1 MHYPLMNRPDARY
14 RLLSERLSKLDR
26 KINEKYPDEFEEDFE
41 DSVSDEEFFSDDLVK
56 ECSKLIRLAFLEHNL
71 LYFNPD
77 FHHWLLTHKLTLE
90 SVSKEFH
97 RLKSYD
103 QNHSLLRYFSEIS
116 SERFVYSQDKKI
128 RKEFVRTY
136 DCSVRSVNSL
146 FSNYYVALRNVVDEI
161 EGIDRTP
168 KPYESIDFSDFDDK
182 DFPF

>member
-14 RLLSERLSKLDR
+14 RLLSERSSKLDR

-41 DSVSDEEFFSDDLVK
+41 DPVSDEEFFSDDLVK
-56 ECSKLIRLAFLEHNL
+56 ESLKLNRLLIMEHNL

-77 FHHWLLTHKLTLE
+77 FHHWLLTHKPSLE
-90 SVSKEFH
+90 SVSEEFN
-97 RLKSYD
+97 RLKSHD
-103 QNHSLLRYFSEIS
+103 SKHPLLRYFSEIS
-116 SERFVYSQDKKI
+116 SEKFVYSQDRKI

-136 DCSVRSVNSL
+136 DHPLRSIYSL

-168 KPYESIDFSDFDDK
+168 KPYEPIDFSDFDDK
-182 DFPF
+182 DLPF